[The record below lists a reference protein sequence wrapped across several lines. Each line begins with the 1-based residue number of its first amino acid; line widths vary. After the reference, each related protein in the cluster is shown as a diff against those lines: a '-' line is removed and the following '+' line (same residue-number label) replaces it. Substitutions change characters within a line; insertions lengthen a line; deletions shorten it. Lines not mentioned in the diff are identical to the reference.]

1 MHTSHLSDSELINLY
16 LSGHEASL
24 GHLISRH
31 KKSVY
36 TMIWQKVQNRELAED
51 IFQDTFIKV
60 INCLKKEGYK
70 EEGKFVQWILRIA
83 RNLVMDHFRDSKKMK
98 TVSGGTEYNIFDT
111 LNLKV
116 SNVEDKLIKRQ
127 IHLDL
132 IRMIDAL
139 PPDQKQIVL
148 MRHYEELSFKEIAV
162 KLNISI
168 NTALGRMRY
177 AILSLRKLMHENKVI
192 LS

>member
-1 MHTSHLSDSELINLY
+1 
-16 LSGHEASL
+16 
-24 GHLISRH
+24 
-31 KKSVY
+31 
-36 TMIWQKVQNRELAED
+36 MIWQKVQNRELAED

-60 INCLKKEGYK
+60 INSLKKEGYK

-98 TVSGGTEYNIFDT
+98 TVSGGNEYNIFDT

-116 SNVEDKLIKRQ
+116 SNIEDKLIKKQ

-139 PPDQKQIVL
+139 PPDQKQIVIL
-148 MRHYEELSFKEIAV
+148 RHYEELSFKEIAV